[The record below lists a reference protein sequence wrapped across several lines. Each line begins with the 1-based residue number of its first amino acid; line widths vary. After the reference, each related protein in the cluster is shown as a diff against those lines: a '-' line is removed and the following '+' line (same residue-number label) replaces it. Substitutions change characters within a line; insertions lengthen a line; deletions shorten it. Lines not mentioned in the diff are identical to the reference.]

1 MPAPGGSGAG
11 GQEFTASAPC
21 MQPVLYIVMDTMNKN
36 MMEPNR
42 VIVWMK
48 DLTDAQSIMNERKR
62 NNWTNSKEIRN
73 NDSIMESRR
82 NQENKKIHKR
92 G

>member
-1 MPAPGGSGAG
+1 MG
-11 GQEFTASAPC
+11 
-21 MQPVLYIVMDTMNKN
+21 TMNKN